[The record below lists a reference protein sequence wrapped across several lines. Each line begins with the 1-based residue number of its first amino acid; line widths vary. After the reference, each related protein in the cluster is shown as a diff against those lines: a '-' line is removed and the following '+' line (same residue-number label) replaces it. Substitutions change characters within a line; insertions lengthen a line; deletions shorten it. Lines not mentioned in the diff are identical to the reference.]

1 MTSNHITVVYK
12 WTAKPG
18 MLNQLQA
25 IYQEVLEAMR
35 ANEPD
40 ATAAHC
46 FVSAEENALYVRDEF
61 KDAAALQLHLSSTA
75 PAHFP
80 KLLEVAI
87 PGAFQFLGDVPA
99 PLQQA
104 TRQMGLA
111 AEFSSHAFGFDR
123 AS

>member
-1 MTSNHITVVYK
+1 MTSSQITVVYK

-18 MLNQLQA
+18 KLEELKS
-25 IYQEVLEAMR
+25 IYGDVTEAMR

-40 ATAAHC
+40 ATAVHIY
-46 FVSAEENALYVRDEF
+46 VSEADNALYIRDDF
-61 KDAAALQLHLSSTA
+61 ANASALQLHLTTTA

-80 KLLEVAI
+80 KLLEIAT
-87 PGAFQFLGDVPA
+87 PGAFLFLGDVPE

-111 AEFSSHAFGFDR
+111 SEFSTHAFGFDR
-123 AS
+123 